1 MSVSASTSSTLT
13 IRSAFTI
20 STPDIVSHQEVLPNT
35 QEDVSNFSLDSTIPL
50 PVQEEESPQSQEK
63 APSNTFSCL
72 HSTQSG
78 PTLFSSVINLV
89 NTIVGAGMLGTPYAL
104 AQLGIVLGLW

>member
-1 MSVSASTSSTLT
+1 MSASTLT

-35 QEDVSNFSLDSTIPL
+35 QEDVSNFSLDSTIPI
-50 PVQEEESPQSQEK
+50 PVQEEDSPSLQSHQEK